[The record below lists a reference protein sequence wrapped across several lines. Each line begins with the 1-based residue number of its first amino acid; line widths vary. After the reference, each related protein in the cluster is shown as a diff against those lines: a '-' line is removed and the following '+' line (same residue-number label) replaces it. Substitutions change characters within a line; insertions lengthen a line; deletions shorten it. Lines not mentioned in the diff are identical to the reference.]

1 MTYDLYIGDRL
12 FSSWSLRGWLMFE
25 KFNIPC
31 RTHMTELFSGNLATG
46 LQDLAPARL
55 VPCIRTPDGTVI
67 GESLALAETLAE
79 RHPEAG
85 LWPAEAAARATA
97 RWMCAEMASGYAS
110 LRGECPMQLLHSY
123 KGFPASAATQKDIK
137 RIETLWAHA
146 RKISGAQTGA
156 LFGDYSLADIF
167 YTPVAARIVGYGLPV
182 SNQNR
187 RYCEELLTDPAVQ
200 RWRAQALSDDAKYD
214 QFPYPI
220 EAETGPWPLS

>member
-31 RTHMTELFSGNLATG
+31 RTHMTELFSGNLAEG
-46 LQDLAPARL
+46 LQDIAPARL
-55 VPCIRTPDGTVI
+55 VPCMRVPDGTVV
-67 GESLALAETLAE
+67 GESLAMAETLAE
-79 RHPEAG
+79 RHPKAG
-85 LWPAEAAARATA
+85 LWPTEAAARATA

-110 LRGECPMQLLHSY
+110 LRAECPMQLLQFY
-123 KGFPASAATQKDIK
+123 KGFQASSETLSDLH

-146 RKISGAQTGA
+146 RGVSGAQSGA
-156 LFGDYSLADIF
+156 LFGEYSLADIF

-187 RYCEELLTDPAVQ
+187 SYCEELLRDPAVQ
-200 RWRAQALSDDAKYD
+200 HWRDQALCDEIKYD
-214 QFPYPI
+214 HFPYPI
-220 EAETGPWPLS
+220 NAETGPWPLS

>member
-31 RTHMTELFSGNLATG
+31 RIHMTELFSGNLSAG
-46 LQDLAPARL
+46 LQDMAPARL
-55 VPCIRTPDGTVI
+55 VPCIRTPEGSVV
-67 GESLALAETLAE
+67 GESLAMAETLAE

-85 LWPAEAAARATA
+85 LWPAETAARATA

-110 LRGECPMQLLHSY
+110 LRGECPMQLLHFY
-123 KGFPASAATQKDIK
+123 KGFQASAETQADLG

-146 RKISGAQTGA
+146 RTISGAQTGA
-156 LFGDYSLADIF
+156 LFGEYSLADIF
-167 YTPVAARIVGYGLPV
+167 YTPVAARIVGYGLSV
-182 SNQNR
+182 SDQNR
-187 RYCEELLTDPAVQ
+187 RYCEGLLTDPAVLA
-200 RWRAQALSDDAKYD
+200 WRAQALSDDAKYD

-220 EAETGPWPLS
+220 DAEIGPWPLS